1 MKVGYARVSTHG
13 QDLQVQI
20 EMLKA
25 EGCEKIYSEKFT
37 GTTSNRPQFQ
47 KMLAELN
54 EGDVLVVTK
63 LDRFARSTIDALA
76 TVNLLKE
83 RGIDFIVLNMSG
95 DKIDTTSAHGQ
106 LLFTIFSGFAEFERS
121 LIVARTREGKEQ
133 AKKNAEARGEVFKE
147 GRPRMSKK
155 RLDAAFVLRETQN
168 LTFKQTAEQTG
179 ISIAT
184 LKRESR
190 RRKAQALLEEKGK

>member
-13 QDLQVQI
+13 QDLQAQI

-25 EGCEKIYSEKFT
+25 EGCEDIYSEKFT
-37 GTTSNRPQFQ
+37 GTTSKRPKFQ
-47 KMLAELN
+47 EMLDSLK
-54 EGDVLVVTK
+54 EGDTLVVTK
-63 LDRFARSTIDALA
+63 LDRFARSTIDALT
-76 TVNLLKE
+76 TVKLLEEKDV
-83 RGIDFIVLNMSG
+83 DFIVLNMG
-95 DKIDTTSAHGQ
+95 GNRVDTTTPNGK
-106 LLFTIFSGFAEFERS
+106 LLFTIMSGFAEFERS

-133 AKKNAEARGEVFKE
+133 ARKNAQARGEVFKE
-147 GRPRMSKK
+147 GRPRMSRK
-155 RLDAAFVLRETQN
+155 RLDGAFVLRETQN

-190 RRKAQALLEEKGK
+190 RRKAEVLVKEKE